1 MNQFSLSLPDVLV
14 IAGYFAVVI
23 WVGLEFR
30 NRMKGPSDYF
40 AGGRQVPWW
49 LAGISHYMSSFS
61 AFSFVAYAQLGYT
74 WGWVS
79 ITLFWVTVPACVM
92 GGLLFAKRWRQ
103 ARVITPIEFLERRF
117 NIFIRQLF
125 AWAGIPM
132 KLFEDGLKIF
142 ATSLFLATSMGISVK
157 WAIVA
162 CGAVTIFYTWMGG
175 LWALMVTDYVQFLMK
190 TLAMLLLLPLT
201 LWRAGGLSHAFTNA
215 PPEFFHPI
223 NGPYNWTYLIGF
235 TVLITISYNGSWALA
250 QKYYSVR
257 DTRDAAKAAYLA
269 AALNF
274 VGAPVMIIP
283 AMIGR
288 TILPDLIAQHRTT
301 DAYVL
306 LILKVLPTGMVGVII
321 AALLSATMATVSSDF
336 NSIAGVLTED
346 VYHRL
351 MRPAADARRLVHVGR
366 LVTLLVGSITI
377 GCSLFIAFSG
387 QQSLLELMVTVA
399 GVFLAPSYLPLLAA
413 LISRALTWKGAL
425 TGYLLGITSGF
436 TMLFLRF
443 YLVKH
448 HPDGWMRA
456 FDGFTIMLN
465 TAVTIFGMW
474 AGSKFLTSVEREGQ
488 TAAFF
493 RDMQTAERSA
503 EASGP
508 AMAIAR
514 TTVAVAALIGSAGAF
529 STAMEA
535 RVIDSGVA
543 LLLLAI
549 GVAMWR
555 RAKVRERASGLE
567 AAETA
572 RQA

>member
-1 MNQFSLSLPDVLV
+1 MNRFALSLPDVLV
-14 IAGYFAVVI
+14 IAGYLAVVI

-30 NRMKGPSDYF
+30 NRMKAPSDYF

-79 ITLFWVTVPACVM
+79 ITLFWVTVPACMM
-92 GGLLFAKRWRQ
+92 GGLIFARKWRQ
-103 ARVITPIEFLERRF
+103 ARVITPVEFLERRF
-117 NIFIRQLF
+117 NNLIRQLF

-162 CGAVTIFYTWMGG
+162 CAAVTIFYTWMGG

-201 LWRAGGLSHAFTNA
+201 IWRAGGLSHAFTNA
-215 PPEFFHPI
+215 PPAFFHPI
-223 NGPYNWTYLIGF
+223 NGPYNWIYIIGF
-235 TVLITISYNGSWALA
+235 MVLITISYNGSWALA

-257 DTRDAAKAAYLA
+257 DSGEAAKAAYLA

-274 VGAPVMIIP
+274 IGAPIMIIP

-288 TILPDLIAQHRTT
+288 TILPDLIASHRTT

-306 LILKVLPTGMVGVII
+306 LVLNVLPTGMVGVII

-336 NSIAGVLTED
+336 NAIAGVLTQD

-351 MRPAADARRLVHVGR
+351 IRPDADAKRLVQVGR
-366 LVTLLVGSITI
+366 LVTLLVGVIVMGSA
-377 GCSLFIAFSG
+377 LWIAFSG
-387 QQSLLELMVTVA
+387 QQALLELMVTVA

-413 LISRALTWKGAL
+413 LVSRALTWKGAL
-425 TGYLLGITSGF
+425 MGYCMGITSGI
-436 TMLFLRF
+436 TMLLFRF
-443 YLVKH
+443 YLVKLH
-448 HPDGWMRA
+448 TDSWMRA
-456 FDGFTIMLN
+456 YDGYTILLN
-465 TAVTIFGMW
+465 TSVTMLGMW
-474 AGSKFLTSVEREGQ
+474 IGSKFLSREVQEAGQVAEFFREMQAVPERE
-488 TAAFF
+488 
-493 RDMQTAERSA
+493 AET
-503 EASGP
+503 EGP
-508 AMAIAR
+508 RLAIAK
-514 TTVAVAALIGSAGAF
+514 TTLAVAALIGAAGAV
-529 STAMEA
+529 SSGVEA
-535 RVIDSGVA
+535 RVIDSAVA
-543 LLLLAI
+543 IALAAI
-549 GVAMWR
+549 GGAMWR
-555 RAKVRERASGLE
+555 RARQHQRELTATKV
-567 AAETA
+567 
-572 RQA
+572 